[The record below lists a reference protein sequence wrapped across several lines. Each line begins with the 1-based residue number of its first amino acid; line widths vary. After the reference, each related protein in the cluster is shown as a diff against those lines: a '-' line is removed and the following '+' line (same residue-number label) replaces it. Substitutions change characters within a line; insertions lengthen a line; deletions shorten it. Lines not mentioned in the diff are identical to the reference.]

1 MSADPRLQRL
11 LGGQELAAVRQRL
24 RRRFEQ
30 AEPDTS
36 LESIIL
42 DKLDPDA
49 HRALCQLSGRPS
61 RSSRSMTLNVAD
73 LDIRLRAAGLADSLR
88 DALELLE
95 GPIVPR
101 ARLRMER
108 ETQWRAVADA
118 SGPMLRAWLASSP
131 VALGLLKRLSRD
143 LEHGTDLLVAVDAV
157 LARLPATGMPRSRLA
172 AETLGDAHAL
182 DTGKQV
188 ATLVLAAWRYWE
200 RRAGDG
206 PLLETDPLL
215 SDEPP
220 VTTKE
225 AAAERVREVW
235 ARAGVSVSEMA
246 RPALFLN
253 LPIPAGSRHAWI
265 LGEPDYLSLR
275 QLLRQPPSWSVAGR
289 RIYVCENPDIVAIA
303 ADRLGAGCAPLVC
316 TEGMPAAAQRILLD
330 QLATAG
336 AQLCYHGDYDW
347 PGIGIGNFVMRTWRA
362 FPWRFSAFEYRAAIG
377 QAPSRPRDLGAT
389 RVEALWDAEL
399 AAAMDEYGLVLA
411 EEAVAEHLLDDLH
424 HDPSR

>member
-61 RSSRSMTLNVAD
+61 RPSRSMTLNVAD

-108 ETQWRAVADA
+108 ETQWRMVADA

-143 LEHGTDLLVAVDAV
+143 LEHGTDLLLAVDAV

-182 DTGKQV
+182 DTGKPV
-188 ATLVLAAWRYWE
+188 ATLVLAAWRYRE

-253 LPIPAGSRHAWI
+253 LPIPAGSGHAWI

-275 QLLRQPPSWSVAGR
+275 QLLRQPSSWSVAGR

-362 FPWRFSAFEYRAAIG
+362 FPWRFSAFEYRTAIG
-377 QAPSRPRDLGAT
+377 QAPSRPRDLGAI